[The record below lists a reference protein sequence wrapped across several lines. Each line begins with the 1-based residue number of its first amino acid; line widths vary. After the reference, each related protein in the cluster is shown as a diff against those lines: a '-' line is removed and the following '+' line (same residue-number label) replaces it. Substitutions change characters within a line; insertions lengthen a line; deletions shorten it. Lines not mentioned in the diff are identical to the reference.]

1 MKVRK
6 LSERDRMFTI
16 GTAVESIDDF
26 TGESVIKFEVA
37 EGDEFHYISKTRY
50 PYDGKD
56 FPFFDMNLDLKEAY
70 KRLSQA
76 GNSLQII
83 KCAPG
88 STKPRGVEVI
98 ERLLAEGIEDT
109 DEGSGY
115 LKVGAYAKKY
125 RMNQDTARSM
135 CDDGRVEF
143 YTTDG
148 GHRMVADKPPR
159 PK

>member
-1 MKVRK
+1 
-6 LSERDRMFTI
+6 MFTI
-16 GTAVESIDDF
+16 GTAVEAIDDF
-26 TGESVIKFEVA
+26 TGESIIKFEVA
-37 EGDEFHYISKTRY
+37 EGDEYHYITKTRY

-76 GNSLQII
+76 GNSLQIR

-98 ERLLAEGIEDT
+98 EELLN
-109 DEGSGY
+109 EGSDDRGELVNY
-115 LKVGAYAKKY
+115 LKVGDYAKKY
-125 RMNQDTARSM
+125 KINSDTVRKM
-135 CDDGRVEF
+135 CEEGRVEF
-143 YTTDG
+143 YTTEG
-148 GHRMVADKPPR
+148 GHRMVSDKPPR